1 VNWERKQK
9 KDTTPMIE
17 LNKNIIEIIFS
28 DFDFDPGEIT
38 ELVQIT
44 PNKTALKGDKITDKG
59 LKLLRSNYWSYRE
72 TFITNEQ
79 IGKQITDFVNRIV
92 VPRKENFK
100 EASRRC
106 YSEFQVVQYY
116 YAGSNPG
123 CHISKDVLS
132 QISETGFEID
142 IDFYCFE
149 NPTQL
154 Q

>member
-1 VNWERKQK
+1 
-9 KDTTPMIE
+9 MIE
-17 LNKNIIEIIFS
+17 LNKNIIEISFS
-28 DFDFDPGEIT
+28 DFDFDPQQLTDLIR
-38 ELVQIT
+38 IT

-72 TFITNEQ
+72 TFITNEL
-79 IGKQITDFVNRIV
+79 IGNQITDFVNRIV
-92 VPRKENFK
+92 VPRKEKFI

-106 YSEFQVVQYY
+106 TSEFQIVQYY

-123 CHISKDVLS
+123 CHLS
-132 QISETGFEID
+132 REILSLISESGFEID